1 MRTRRV
7 IAIAI
12 VLVAS
17 GGAYAAF
24 ARTAEP
30 TREFDSGRYGVE
42 ASCEP
47 GSAPFLDCRVTIRDL
62 VYETVLVTNQK
73 LGLTPGGALG
83 GRLAFE
89 GNAARGPKQTL
100 TVALDA
106 ATDAATHSASP
117 RARFVVEVREGEHVV
132 QRYSF
137 VVPVAVK

>member
-7 IAIAI
+7 IALATF
-12 VLVAS
+12 LVAS
-17 GGAYAAF
+17 GGAFAVS

-47 GSAPFLDCRVTIRDL
+47 GSSPFLECGVTIRDL
-62 VYETVLVTNQK
+62 VYETVLVRNQK
-73 LGLTPGGALG
+73 LSVTPGGALG
-83 GRLAFE
+83 GSLAFE
-89 GNAARGPKQTL
+89 GKAATGPKQTL
-100 TVALDA
+100 TVALDP
-106 ATDAATHSASP
+106 ATDAATAAASP

-137 VVPVAVK
+137 VVPVAAE